1 MTISPGLNSRDGFAF
16 IFATFTFPALHASV
30 ANERVLKTRVAQSHL
45 SIRVECWESTISE
58 KLGLSQSVSLFR
70 TVAFFLRF
78 AWLAYAQ
85 DASLELESAV
95 GLGAV

>member
-58 KLGLSQSVSLFR
+58 ELGLSQSVSLFR

-78 AWLAYAQ
+78 AWRTYAQ
-85 DASLELESAV
+85 DACLELEGAV
-95 GLGAV
+95 GIGTV

>member
-16 IFATFTFPALHASV
+16 IFANFTFPALHASV

-58 KLGLSQSVSLFR
+58 ELGLSQSVSLFR

-78 AWLAYAQ
+78 AWRTYAQ
-85 DASLELESAV
+85 DACLELEGAV
-95 GLGAV
+95 GIGTV